1 MHQKSFFKQIVKF
14 VFVVL
19 IMIQIKC
26 FIVICVILVFIL
38 HVMDYINYHRINSI
52 FVIAVGALRKKKV
65 KRKYQ

>member
-52 FVIAVGALRKKKV
+52 FVIAVGALKKKKV